1 MTNLVRMKP
10 RLRLV
15 ETPVERVF
23 GSKEF
28 IARTRRPDLVPPQ
41 RFEPAKRVLLRGSGR
56 RFAAC
61 RTPQPSDSTP
71 R

>member
-10 RLRLV
+10 RLRLI

-28 IARTRRPDLVPPQ
+28 IARTRRPDLVPPK
-41 RFEPAKRVLLRGSGR
+41 RFEPTHKEVG
-56 RFAAC
+56 
-61 RTPQPSDSTP
+61 DVVI
-71 R
+71 